1 MERNLPRQQSWS
13 MGKIILVVQKPP
25 LYERWFFRLEAPNF
39 NQFPLL
45 KKLKEWD
52 YYTYFHSV
60 HVYHLSLLL
69 GIRANYSGQ
78 DLRHLGYGALLHDV
92 GKLAVPQ
99 SILTK
104 PGPLTTEE
112 MAEIKKHPEA
122 GYSMITELIIL
133 QHHESWDGGG
143 YPQGLQKDN
152 IHPFSQIVSVAD
164 VYDAL
169 VSKRVYAGS
178 RTNEEALRYI
188 SELSGRKF
196 NPELVKLFC
205 WTKTTKG

>member
-1 MERNLPRQQSWS
+1 M
-13 MGKIILVVQKPP
+13 V
-25 LYERWFFRLEAPNF
+25 FCLEALNF
-39 NQFPLL
+39 SQFPLL
-45 KKLKEWD
+45 DQLKEWD

-78 DLRHLGYGALLHDV
+78 DLCHLGYGALLHDI

-104 PGPLTTEE
+104 PASLTPEE
-112 MAEIKKHPEA
+112 MGEIKKHPEA
-122 GYSMITELIIL
+122 GYSMLTQLPLSSQLVIL

-143 YPQGLQKDN
+143 YPRGLQEEN

-169 VSKRVYAGS
+169 VSKRVYAGPQ
-178 RTNEEALRYI
+178 TKEEALRYI
-188 SELSGRKF
+188 SSLSGQKF
-196 NPELVKLFC
+196 NPEVVKLFC